1 MVQRNALFKWSA
13 SILLSLAVLAG
24 SLFLIRGERQTT
36 ARAAVCWTAAIT
48 EQWTDLSLV
57 GSVLRVS
64 VEGIAGL
71 PVVVRSEGDFH
82 TVNWTGTK
90 PEYGPYVAEYAPMTR
105 GTYFIEPDGLGLAYE
120 VSLDGRSY
128 VRVDFTPLSCGATAV
143 PPPVT
148 VIPQATPTLW
158 IPSQTATPP
167 TPPVT
172 VYPQPTPT
180 LWIPSQTATPPSP
193 APTPPPAGWQVRI
206 ARHDKDPSGSV
217 YWATIAVRVIGQPAG
232 QLVDIARNGWSAQA
246 ATGTKPEH
254 GPDACEFGGLDPG
267 TYRITPVG
275 LGVSVDVT
283 VERGDFV
290 LIEFYQAGWAPATHW
305 TGQIVE
311 NTSGSEP
318 IPNAAS
324 AIAVVV
330 EGRPWHEVEI
340 RANGWTSRTETGTKP
355 EYGPDACEFGGLGP
369 GTYTI
374 TPKDLGVSV
383 QVTMDGW
390 GWAMVRFAE
399 VP

>member
-1 MVQRNALFKWSA
+1 MVQRNMLFRWSV
-13 SILLSLAVLAG
+13 SILLSLVVLAS
-24 SLFLIRGERQTT
+24 SLFLVRGERQTT
-36 ARAAVCWTAAIT
+36 ARAAVCWQAAIT

-71 PVVVRSEGDFH
+71 PVVVRSEGDFS
-82 TVNWTGTK
+82 TLNWTGTK
-90 PEYGPYVAEYAPMTR
+90 PEYGPFVAEFAPMTKGR
-105 GTYFIEPDGLGLAYE
+105 YFVEPEGLGLVYE

-128 VRVDFTPLSCGATAV
+128 VRVDFTPLSCGVTPTATLVPAAAPTQP

-148 VIPQATPTLW
+148 VL
-158 IPSQTATPP
+158 
-167 TPPVT
+167 
-172 VYPQPTPT
+172 PQPTPT
-180 LWIPSQTATPPSP
+180 FWFPSLTATPLP
-193 APTPPPAGWQVRI
+193 PTPPPPTGWQGRI
-206 ARHDKDPSGSV
+206 AQHQRDPSGGV

-232 QLVDIARNGWSAQA
+232 QQVDILRNGWGARA
-246 ATGTKPEH
+246 TTGTKPEY

-275 LGVSVDVT
+275 LGTNLDVT

-290 LIEFYQAGWAPATHW
+290 LVEFYHAGWAPSTRWA
-305 TGQIVE
+305 GQIVE
-311 NTSGSEP
+311 NTSGSQP

-340 RANGWTSRTETGTKP
+340 RANGWSAQTETGTKP
-355 EYGPDACEFGGLGP
+355 EYGPSACEFGGLGP
-369 GTYTI
+369 GTYTL

-383 QVTMDGW
+383 QVTLDGW
-390 GWAMVRFAE
+390 GWAMVRFFE
-399 VP
+399 VPGYGLP